1 MSSIRVNISLPEDLL
16 SELSREIETRKRS
29 QFIAGAISRALRE
42 RQNERLAADY
52 REAAA
57 EILGANRDL
66 EGTIADG
73 LD

>member
-1 MSSIRVNISLPEDLL
+1 MSSIRINISIPEELQRDLL
-16 SELSREIETRKRS
+16 REIEARKRS
-29 QFIAGAISRALRE
+29 QFIAKAIARALRE
-42 RQNERLAADY
+42 KQAERLAAEY

-57 EILGANRDL
+57 EISSINCEL